1 MSTRVSRKLR
11 LSLAALGTIGVV
23 VVLVFS
29 ALTWLA
35 ISAERSFFML
45 PYKQES
51 WYRFLLPSQFVVQD
65 KPVIMLAG
73 PSTVREN
80 LRWEQM
86 QEAFPDYHIYQGGI
100 SVGTIE
106 DVTISLKLIEAAYGE
121 DALPDY
127 VVLGLGPRFLA
138 NLPPERPFKTI
149 VNTYSPWSV
158 TTGPNGV
165 ELHKKSL
172 FGAALAKI
180 RFVGKQPE
188 RFRSALRA
196 WAAYWGRSIEEWPP
210 GEAFLRKAGFLNMW
224 TSQVE
229 RQRRLVSPYKFSR
242 SAGLSEEDLAVYMS
256 GSWWESVFDWDVRKN
271 GDAAAVR
278 LRQLLDFLNEHGIG
292 VAVVNMPERSYS
304 RSRFAFEY
312 EDYLGAIR
320 DGIGTA
326 PFLDLST
333 FSHDDEFHDAEHTI
347 PEGSRRLTN
356 RVIVWVQSLLT

>member
-11 LSLAALGTIGVV
+11 LSLAAIGTIGVV

-35 ISAERSFFML
+35 ISAERSFFMF

-80 LRWEQM
+80 LRWEQV

-100 SVGTIE
+100 SLGTIE

-127 VVLGLGPRFLA
+127 VVLGLGPRFIA
-138 NLPPERPFKTI
+138 NLPPDRPFKSI
-149 VNTYSPWSV
+149 VDTYSPWFV

-172 FGAALAKI
+172 FGAARAKI

-196 WAAYWGRSIEEWPP
+196 WAAYWGREFEEWPI
-210 GEAFLRKAGFLNMW
+210 GESVLRQTGLLNMW
-224 TSQVE
+224 QSQVE
-229 RQRRLVSPYKFSR
+229 RQGRLVSPYKFAR
-242 SAGLSEEDLAVYMS
+242 SAGLSEADLANFMS
-256 GSWWESVFDWDVRKN
+256 GGWWESVFDWDARKN
-271 GDAAAVR
+271 SGAAAER
-278 LRQLLDFLNEHGIG
+278 LRQLMEFLDAHGIG

-304 RSRFAFEY
+304 RERFTFEY
-312 EDYLGAIR
+312 DDYLGAIH
-320 DGIGTA
+320 DGIGQA
-326 PFLDLST
+326 PFLDLSV
-333 FSHDDEFHDAEHTI
+333 FAHDSEFFDAEHTI
-347 PEGSRRLTN
+347 PEGSQRLTAH
-356 RVIVWVQSLLT
+356 VTAWIQSLLN